1 MSSSREITL
10 PGDPAGALAA
20 LRAASAETDVVVFK
34 KSPICPVST
43 RAEFE
48 FNTWLKNT
56 PESNTTRFAMINV
69 IAEKPL
75 ARGLT
80 AELGI
85 EHQSP
90 QALWFSG
97 GELAWHDSHG
107 ALTASRFASGAESP
121 TS

>member
-1 MSSSREITL
+1 MTL
-10 PGDPAGALAA
+10 PSDPAEAVAA
-20 LRAASAETDVVVFK
+20 LRAASQETDVVVFK

-48 FNTWLKNT
+48 FSTWLKGV
-56 PESNTTRFAMINV
+56 PESSTTRFAMIDV
-69 IAEKPL
+69 IAAKAL

-85 EHQSP
+85 DHQSP

-97 GELAWHDSHG
+97 GEMVWHDSHG
-107 ALTASRFASGAESP
+107 SLTASRFAAGAAV
-121 TS
+121 